1 MMVVIYVACLLFPLD
16 NEIHC
21 SWAKATSCLGR
32 VLSSVGNKLL
42 RSGQILSYIEVKI
55 WGLIMVVCQTL
66 VN

>member
-1 MMVVIYVACLLFPLD
+1 MVVIYGACLLFPLD

-21 SWAKATSCLGR
+21 SWSKATSCLGC